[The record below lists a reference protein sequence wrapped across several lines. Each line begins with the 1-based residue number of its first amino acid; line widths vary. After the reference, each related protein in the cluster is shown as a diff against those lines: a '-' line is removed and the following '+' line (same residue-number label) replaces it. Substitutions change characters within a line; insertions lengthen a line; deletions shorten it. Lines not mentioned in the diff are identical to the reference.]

1 MNQQVK
7 VLDHRDDLPIFLH
20 SELDEYGLDPF
31 EFRVY
36 AHFCRRGSRTNI
48 RASIGTIAKLCKM
61 SERKAK
67 YCIDALCAFGLIRMV
82 RARNGEPT
90 VYELNSKSAWIDP
103 KYVDEARQEALEP
116 DPEKRPKHKDT
127 SAPHADPPLHTV
139 QTTSAPHADPPLH
152 TVQTTSAPH
161 ADEVTTRSYSLEVT
175 NRNNNLLA
183 VAEYSV
189 SDAASE
195 SKTAAKEK
203 IFEETLSA
211 WLNGPAK
218 RIKATISTKL
228 NELFSENPQR
238 KTAWLALSEAE
249 IASAISSAQAD
260 KSSVSFLTKIIRCLD
275 RAAKLDSSQTKDIP
289 GAPPKSLAGDE
300 ALQAWQHWLKQVAK
314 TPQQIFTSPRW
325 KQIKDD
331 EIPRN
336 LRDFA
341 AEECRK
347 FYQSR
352 IIQEAAWP
360 QPKNQP

>member
-1 MNQQVK
+1 MSQQVK

-48 RASIGTIAKLCKM
+48 RASIGTIAKFCKM

-82 RARNGEPT
+82 KARNGEPT
-90 VYELNSKSAWIDP
+90 VYELNSKAAWIDP

-127 SAPHADPPLHTV
+127 PAPHADPPLHTV
-139 QTTSAPHADPPLH
+139 QTTPAPHADPPLH
-152 TVQTTSAPH
+152 TVQTTPAHS

-189 SDAASE
+189 NDAPAE

-203 IFEETLSA
+203 NFEETLSA

-228 NELFSENPQR
+228 NELFSENLQR

-249 IASAISSAQAD
+249 IASAISSAQAET
-260 KSSVSFLTKIIRCLD
+260 SRVSFLTKIIRYLD
-275 RAAKLDSSQTKDIP
+275 QLAKLDSSQTKDIP

-325 KQIKDD
+325 KQIRDD

-341 AEECRK
+341 VEECRR

-352 IIQEAAWP
+352 IVQEAA
-360 QPKNQP
+360 